1 MVEPTAL
8 PERTGDA
15 GPNIVQYALNT
26 TNNPGESIYRRSSL
40 RFSAPGAACAR
51 YTSSDLAQEAFL
63 ANGGPQRDGKG
74 LDPDGD
80 GFACGWDPR
89 PFRTALR

>member
-1 MVEPTAL
+1 MAPKAL
-8 PERTGDA
+8 PQRDGSV
-15 GPNIVQYALNT
+15 GPNIVAYALAT
-26 TNNPGESIYRRSSL
+26 SHSPGTQIYKRSTL
-40 RFSAPGAACAR
+40 FSRDPAVVCAQ
-51 YTSSDLAQEAFL
+51 YTSPDLAQEAFL
-63 ANGGPQRDGKG
+63 AGGGPEKDREG